1 MVFNPRRHHRTSYRF
16 KGHDYGSPG
25 AYFVTANCINGEHLF
40 GEVVNGEMNLNALG
54 QIVYTQWYR
63 TEAIRPNIT
72 LGAFVIMPNHI
83 HGIIIINEK
92 REPSVKSIQLLEPD
106 GSSKKLI
113 STSQTIGAIMRGF
126 MGAVTSEINK
136 FRGTPGDKIWQVNYW
151 DRIIRTE
158 KAYHKISAYILNNP
172 KKWES

>member
-1 MVFNPRRHHRTSYRF
+1 MTFDPRRHHRTSYRL
-16 KGHDYGSPG
+16 KGHDYGSTG
-25 AYFVTANCINGEHLF
+25 AYFVTAKCIHGQHLF
-40 GEVVNGEMNLNALG
+40 GEIENGEMTLNPLG
-54 QIVYTQWYR
+54 HIVYKHWYR
-63 TEAIRPNIT
+63 TEAIRPNIS
-72 LGAFVIMPNHI
+72 LGAFIIMPDHI

-92 REPSVKSIQLLEPD
+92 REPSAKTIHRSEQD

-136 FRGTPGDKIWQVNYW
+136 FRATPGEKIWQVKYW

-158 KAYHKISAYILNNP
+158 KAFHKISAYIINNP
-172 KKWES
+172 KKW

>member
-1 MVFNPRRHHRTSYRF
+1 MILNP
-16 KGHDYGSPG
+16 
-25 AYFVTANCINGEHLF
+25 
-40 GEVVNGEMNLNALG
+40 LG
-54 QIVYTQWYR
+54 QIVYKQWHR
-63 TEAIRPNIT
+63 TEAIRPNTT
-72 LGAFVIMPNHI
+72 LGAFVIMPDHI

-92 REPSVKSIQLLEPD
+92 IEPSAKTLHLSEQD
-106 GSSKKLI
+106 GNPKKLI

-158 KAYHKISAYILNNP
+158 KAFHKISAYILNNP
-172 KKWES
+172 KKWKY